1 MSQTGIIVAREF
13 NERVRKKS
21 FIITTLLVPVFML
34 ACMVIPAL
42 ILAYGGGSTKTIA
55 VIDPS
60 GVVAPAL
67 ESNEE
72 VVFVP
77 TDRSLEEAKADETLF
92 GVLVIGTD
100 VVDSPNV
107 KLYTSASSSM
117 MLEEHITGQIEEAVR
132 QQRIRREEIDNLDEV
147 MERIKTTVSL
157 QTFRTDRDEQVQ
169 SAGVAYGL
177 GYVLAFVLYMFLL
190 LYGQMVM
197 TSVIEEKGSRVLD
210 VVITSVPPFR
220 LMLGK
225 ILGIATVAVTQIVIW
240 CALLVVLFTTV
251 LPAIIPADTMAQAQ
265 ALQAGQLDP
274 STLGGDTEMLQAL
287 ATATD
292 LGYMGMIMVYLVL
305 FLIGGYLLYSAMFA
319 AVGASVDSVQDAS
332 QLSTVVTMPIIV
344 GLFAMIAVMADPNS
358 GAAFWFSMIP
368 FTSPMVM
375 MARIPA
381 GIPAWES
388 ILSLVILAAT
398 TLLMIWLAAKIYR
411 VGVFMH
417 GKKPTFKDLA
427 RWITYKG

>member
-21 FIITTLLVPVFML
+21 FIITTLLVPLFLL
-34 ACMVIPAL
+34 ACMVVPAL

-72 VVFVP
+72 VVYIP
-77 TDRSLEEAKADETLF
+77 TDRTLEEAVADETLF
-92 GVLVIGTD
+92 GVLVIGAD

-169 SAGVAYGL
+169 SAGLAYGL

-197 TSVIEEKGSRVLD
+197 TSVI
-210 VVITSVPPFR
+210 
-220 LMLGK
+220 
-225 ILGIATVAVTQIVIW
+225 
-240 CALLVVLFTTV
+240 
-251 LPAIIPADTMAQAQ
+251 
-265 ALQAGQLDP
+265 
-274 STLGGDTEMLQAL
+274 
-287 ATATD
+287 
-292 LGYMGMIMVYLVL
+292 
-305 FLIGGYLLYSAMFA
+305 
-319 AVGASVDSVQDAS
+319 
-332 QLSTVVTMPIIV
+332 
-344 GLFAMIAVMADPNS
+344 
-358 GAAFWFSMIP
+358 
-368 FTSPMVM
+368 
-375 MARIPA
+375 
-381 GIPAWES
+381 
-388 ILSLVILAAT
+388 
-398 TLLMIWLAAKIYR
+398 
-411 VGVFMH
+411 
-417 GKKPTFKDLA
+417 
-427 RWITYKG
+427 